1 MCVWKPLE
9 SKALNVFMLV
19 KLFEP
24 LHEFDS
30 VQIKLN
36 WIESSWT
43 ELTFRNTPLSPRV
56 SSKWEMKGLLRSPG
70 ICSAPLA
77 PAKLHLLGP
86 CSISAAGL
94 FYNVRNVIKCKYP
107 PPLFAQCFTHTL
119 IVVGN
124 SIASFC
130 SVGMVLPKVYAHT
143 HTHTLFWT
151 STKFN
156 QKTIL
161 FFLLCLISPSTSQG
175 LKQYGVFCCF
185 VLFFT

>member
-1 MCVWKPLE
+1 MGDERTSEVPWNLQCPISSSQTPSLRALQYLSSRPLLQCE
-9 SKALNVFMLV
+9 ECNQM
-19 KLFEP
+19 
-24 LHEFDS
+24 
-30 VQIKLN
+30 QI
-36 WIESSWT
+36 
-43 ELTFRNTPLSPRV
+43 P
-56 SSKWEMKGLLRSPG
+56 
-70 ICSAPLA
+70 
-77 PAKLHLLGP
+77 
-86 CSISAAGL
+86 
-94 FYNVRNVIKCKYP
+94 P

-130 SVGMVLPKVYAHT
+130 SVGMVLPKVYTHT

-185 VLFFT
+185 VLFFYLKCVQWVGERMNRGRISRRKKYT